1 MGMNEEIILKKRR
14 TMFNEGFEYLV
25 KKGNGQVT
33 NELIKLYLKDYER
46 RKSTQIN
53 GKDGL
58 FYRMIEHARNRQRIS
73 NAVDYKPRLKSED
86 NYDPNIDYEFCYLNE
101 TLFNFDPK
109 KVLNEYRYYNSELQ
123 LFNNIKIGISELSKE
138 NPNNQNLKDLK
149 NRPSLN
155 KENPNLWISFSKSII
170 SIAEF
175 LSRFNNIDEF
185 NKFIKEF
192 DIDDKKRIY
201 LAFMLGNEIHGY
213 GFALACDFLKENCN
227 EKYVKPDTHIIKL
240 FTNRDIVEKLD
251 LKIIQETIDKAKET
265 KDSHKDS
272 QTNLDKNNEK
282 NNEKKSYSTKDLIE
296 IFRAVI
302 DYSESID
309 KLPYEVD
316 KLFWLIGSGKF
327 YRIPDIQEEEV
338 NIKTNIE
345 DFIEKFSE
353 KLTQEKL

>member
-1 MGMNEEIILKKRR
+1 MKEDILKRR
-14 TMFNEGFEYLV
+14 EMMFEEGLKYLK
-25 KKGNGQVT
+25 KKGEYQVT
-33 NELIKLYLKDYER
+33 DESDQVPDEFIELYLKDYDR
-46 RKSTQIN
+46 RKPKQIN

-73 NAVDYKPRLKSED
+73 NAVDYKPKLKSDD
-86 NYDPNIDYEFCYLNE
+86 NYDSNIDYEFCYLNE

-109 KVLNEYRYYNSELQ
+109 KVLNKYRYYNSELQ
-123 LFNNIKIGISELSKE
+123 LLKNIKIGISELSKE
-138 NPNNQNLKDLK
+138 NPNNQNLKNLK

-170 SIAEF
+170 SIAEC

-201 LAFMLGNEIHGY
+201 LALMLGNEIHGY

-251 LKIIQETIDKAKET
+251 LKISPKTIDKAKET
-265 KDSHKDS
+265 EDS
-272 QTNLDKNNEK
+272 QTKSDKNNEK
-282 NNEKKSYSTKDLIE
+282 NNKIKSYSTKDQIE

-327 YRIPDIQEEEV
+327 YRVPDIQEEEV

-353 KLTQEKL
+353 KLT